1 MGGFIIREILFSG
14 KTKTKW
20 VYGSLILV
28 GTYRCILESE
38 KGHISAYLG
47 IRGFPMR
54 IIFEN

>member
-38 KGHISAYLG
+38 KGRISAYLG
-47 IRGFPMR
+47 IRGFLIR
-54 IIFEN
+54 IVFEN